1 VNLVL
6 ASASS
11 SRARIL
17 RGAAVPFAVAPADI
31 DEEAI
36 KQELL
41 SRGDEP
47 AAIAAELADAKALHV
62 SRQHPGALVLGADQI
77 LSFEGE
83 LVSKCPDMAAARK
96 LLLRLRG
103 RTHMLISALALA
115 LDGKIVWSHVET
127 AKLHMRNF
135 SDAFLDAYLSTE
147 GEGLLAGVGCYR
159 LEAMGAQLFERIEG
173 DYFCIL
179 GLPLQPLLAEL
190 RRKGVI
196 AQ

>member
-1 VNLVL
+1 VNFIL
-6 ASASS
+6 ASGSS
-11 SRARIL
+11 SRARVL
-17 RGAAVPFAVAPADI
+17 RGAAVPFTAVPADI
-31 DEEAI
+31 EEGAI

-62 SRQHPGALVLGADQI
+62 SRQHPGALVLGADQV
-77 LSFEGE
+77 LLFEGE
-83 LVSKCPDMAAARK
+83 LVSKCPDMTAARN

-103 RTHMLISALALA
+103 KTHMLISALALA
-115 LDGKIVWSHVET
+115 QDGKITWSHIET
-127 AKLHMRNF
+127 AKLQMRGF
-135 SDAFLDAYLSTE
+135 SDAFLATYLSTE

-159 LEAMGAQLFERIEG
+159 LEGMGAQLFERVEG
-173 DYFCIL
+173 DYFSIL